1 MEAIIAP
8 SRAEAKPPGS
18 TRLETSHKPASSN
31 SSGSPAYADNKAAQ
45 LYALALAWS
54 ERTNIGFSM
63 LDTVKRTL
71 IAEASSNAALSTLCL
86 ALDHLGSCDEESEL
100 LNALAKQASQQAGT
114 ADPTHRYTY
123 TQLIAALQRVA
134 TIADTL
140 NRTLM
145 EAQQCTEDEQ
155 AMRTT
160 LVDAAQLHVQ
170 LLGAVAD
177 EASGSRTMGDLSMWV
192 HGLDFASKGAA

>member
-8 SRAEAKPPGS
+8 PRADAKPPAS
-18 TRLETSHKPASSN
+18 TRLDPRPEPASSN
-31 SSGSPAYADNKAAQ
+31 SSTPPANADHEAAR

-54 ERTNIGFSM
+54 ERTNAGFSM

-100 LNALAKQASQQAGT
+100 LHALAKLASQQAAT
-114 ADPTHRYTY
+114 ATQPHRYTY
-123 TQLIAALQRVA
+123 AQLIAALQRVA

-155 AMRTT
+155 DMRTT
-160 LVDAAQLHVQ
+160 LVDAAQLQVQ

-177 EASGSRTMGDLSMWV
+177 EASGSKIMGDLSMWV
-192 HGLDFASKGAA
+192 HGQDFASKGAA

>member
-8 SRAEAKPPGS
+8 PRADAKTPGS
-18 TRLETSHKPASSN
+18 TRLDPRPEPALSN
-31 SSGSPAYADNKAAQ
+31 SSALRANSDTEAAR

-71 IAEASSNAALSTLCL
+71 VTEASSNAALSTLCL

-100 LNALAKQASQQAGT
+100 LNALAKQASRQAGT

-123 TQLIAALQRVA
+123 AQLIAALQRVA

-155 AMRTT
+155 GMRTT
-160 LVDAAQLHVQ
+160 LIDAAQLHVQ

>member
-1 MEAIIAP
+1 MHRSLVTSRVSMP
-8 SRAEAKPPGS
+8 SC
-18 TRLETSHKPASSN
+18 
-31 SSGSPAYADNKAAQ
+31 
-45 LYALALAWS
+45 S
-54 ERTNIGFSM
+54 EMS
-63 LDTVKRTL
+63 LPL
-71 IAEASSNAALSTLCL
+71 
-86 ALDHLGSCDEESEL
+86 
-100 LNALAKQASQQAGT
+100 
-114 ADPTHRYTY
+114 
-123 TQLIAALQRVA
+123 A

-177 EASGSRTMGDLSMWV
+177 EASGSRTMGDLSM
-192 HGLDFASKGAA
+192 

>member
-8 SRAEAKPPGS
+8 PRADAQTPGS
-18 TRLETSHKPASSN
+18 TRLDPRPEPASSK
-31 SSGSPAYADNKAAQ
+31 SSVPPANADNNAAQ

-71 IAEASSNAALSTLCL
+71 VTDGTSNAALSTLCL

-100 LNALAKQASQQAGT
+100 LNALAKQASRQAGT
-114 ADPTHRYTY
+114 ADPNHRYTY
-123 TQLIAALQRVA
+123 AQLIAALQRVA

-177 EASGSRTMGDLSMWV
+177 EASGSKIMGDLSMWV
-192 HGLDFASKGAA
+192 HGSDFANIGAA

>member
-8 SRAEAKPPGS
+8 PRAEANPPGG
-18 TRLETSHKPASSN
+18 TRPATKHELASSN
-31 SSGSPAYADNKAAQ
+31 SCPSPVNADNKAEQ

-71 IAEASSNAALSTLCL
+71 VTEASSNAALSTLCL

-100 LNALAKQASQQAGT
+100 LNALAKQASRQAGT
-114 ADPTHRYTY
+114 ADPNHRYTY
-123 TQLIAALQRVA
+123 AQLIAALQRVA

-177 EASGSRTMGDLSMWV
+177 EASGSKIMGELSMWI
-192 HGLDFASKGAA
+192 HGSDFANKGAA

>member
-8 SRAEAKPPGS
+8 ARAEANPPGS
-18 TRLETSHKPASSN
+18 TRLDPRSEPASSN
-31 SSGSPAYADNKAAQ
+31 SSAPRANADNEAAR

-71 IAEASSNAALSTLCL
+71 VTEATSNAALSTLCL

-100 LNALAKQASQQAGT
+100 LNALAKLASQQAGT
-114 ADPTHRYTY
+114 AALTHRYSY
-123 TQLIAALQRVA
+123 PQLIAALQRVA
-134 TIADTL
+134 TIADAL

-177 EASGSRTMGDLSMWV
+177 EASGSKIMGDLSMWI
-192 HGLDFASKGAA
+192 HGSDFANKGAA